1 MNKPKVLLIQ
11 EFIPH
16 YRMPIYNGLAEI
28 VDLTVVYSAGTLPD
42 GAKFNAMYI
51 PKTTVPINLLIK
63 KTSRTFSHQNYY
75 MLAKNYDVVICI
87 AYYNWID
94 MTMMEFLPHKY
105 KFIYWGIGVAASYG
119 VPYDSSPSFARET
132 CRHAKNVDAMLFYSD
147 YPVKKYIKMG
157 VNPEK
162 LFVANNTVEVADI
175 QYTSENRD
183 TILFIG
189 TLYKDKRVDV
199 LIDSYYKA
207 YLQNKEI
214 PKMIIIGEGEE
225 RTELEAMVAKYNLE
239 AYVRF
244 TGKITDD
251 NILKEYFM
259 KALICVSP
267 NQAGLSVLKS
277 MGYGVPYVTSKDA
290 ITGGEIFNIHN
301 GTDGVLLNDFSDLDK
316 ILIDITNNKS
326 KYLKMGEAA
335 YDYYQ
340 NERKPEKMVEGF
352 VNAINYVLNK

>member
-16 YRMPIYNGLAEI
+16 YRMPIYNGLAEF
-28 VDLTVVYSAGTLPD
+28 VDLTVVYSAGILPD
-42 GAKFNAMYI
+42 GAKFEAMYI

-63 KTSRTFSHQNYY
+63 KTSRTFSRRSYY
-75 MLAKNYDVVICI
+75 KLAKNYDVVICI

-119 VPYDSSPSFARET
+119 IPYDSSQSFARET

-157 VNPEK
+157 VNPDK

-175 QYTSENRD
+175 QYTSEGRD

-189 TLYKDKRVDV
+189 TLYKDKRVDI

-207 YLQNKEI
+207 HKINKKI
-214 PKMIIIGEGEE
+214 PQMIIIGDGEE
-225 RTELEAMVAKYNLE
+225 RKELETLVVKYNLE
-239 AYVRF
+239 NNVKF

-251 NILKEYFM
+251 NILKEYFI

-301 GTDGVLLNDFSDLDK
+301 GVDGILLNDVSDLDK
-316 ILIDITNNKS
+316 ILIDVTNDKS

-335 YDYYQ
+335 FDFYHR
-340 NERKPEKMVEGF
+340 ERKPEKMVEGF